1 MNFLAHILL
10 APDTESRVG
19 ALLGDFVRNSS
30 AAEFG
35 AVIHREI
42 LLHRKIDA
50 YTDSHPLVLA
60 AKARF
65 RPKTRR
71 FAGILLDVYYD
82 HLLAR
87 DWPRYCPRS
96 LPDFVGHFY
105 ADSERFRSR
114 FPPDFERAFTHMVAN
129 DWLGSYRE
137 FAGVRVTMQRIG
149 MRRPKFAAPLIEGLT
164 DLETHGPE
172 IAKTFPRFFEDLAQF
187 AQDCR
192 GRATV

>member
-19 ALLGDFVRNSS
+19 ALLGDFVTNSS

-50 YTDSHPLVLA
+50 FTDSHPVVLA
-60 AKARF
+60 AKSRF
-65 RPKTRR
+65 RTVTRR
-71 FAGILLDVYYD
+71 FAGILLDVFYD

-87 DWPRYCPRS
+87 DWARYCVQP
-96 LPDFVGHFY
+96 LPEFVAHFY
-105 ADSERFRSR
+105 ADAERFRAR
-114 FPPDFERAFTHMVAN
+114 FPPDFARAFTYMVAD

-137 FAGVRVTMQRIG
+137 FAGVSLTMRRLG
-149 MRRPKFAAPLIEGLT
+149 LRRPKFAAPLVEGLT
-164 DLETHGPE
+164 DLENNE
-172 IAKTFPRFFEDLAQF
+172 REFAQTFPGFFTDLAEF
-187 AQDCR
+187 TAVS
-192 GRATV
+192 RARAAV

>member
-19 ALLGDFVRNSS
+19 ALLGDFVTNSS
-30 AAEFG
+30 EAEFG

-50 YTDSHPLVLA
+50 FTDAHPVVLA
-60 AKARF
+60 AKSRF
-65 RPKTRR
+65 RPQTRR

-87 DWPRYCPRS
+87 DWDRYCAQP
-96 LPDFVGHFY
+96 LPAFVGHFY

-114 FPPDFERAFTHMVAN
+114 FPPDFARAFTYMTAQ

-137 FAGVRVTMQRIG
+137 FEGVRITMQRIG
-149 MRRPKFAAPLIEGLT
+149 MRRPKFAAPLIEGL
-164 DLETHGPE
+164 G
-172 IAKTFPRFFEDLAQF
+172 DLANNEREFAESFPAFFSELTQY
-187 AQDCR
+187 AQDR
-192 GRATV
+192 RARATV